1 MQCSTVKTLTQ
12 EEASEI
18 LSTAYFDRFAAK
30 MHQSRDD
37 FAKTYGAFLS
47 ADLAAQGSAPRST
60 PARSFA
66 APEQGSAQ
74 SLDAA
79 FSLLTEL
86 ASLTFSLYK
95 WSVLLVNLK
104 AGIYADMIFCIDLSG
119 RDCFILEKNRNL
131 VLADLHSR
139 ASVFAASSP
148 KSHIAEILLFL
159 YGKGAG
165 AKMLE
170 LDAYS
175 KDFDGSYLSFNQDL
189 ARLRMDY
196 INFIDREFA
205 LYQNRLKQLQAIFL
219 QNF

>member
-47 ADLAAQGSAPRST
+47 ADLAAQRSAAAPRST
-60 PARSFA
+60 APATL
-66 APEQGSAQ
+66 GSAQ

-119 RDCFILEKNRNL
+119 KDCFILEKNRNL